1 MKFAQKLS
9 CVIVLV
15 LVTGFSVGGSVLLYG
30 NFADALQSAAQQSA
44 AQHAYACYSL
54 ESSILAQHS
63 RGDKIDDAFLAGCA
77 QNLHAA
83 VDGEAAFSA
92 IFGQNQT
99 KKVAYTT
106 LPDTVEKAAS
116 ALSDGQM
123 QYVRAGKA
131 VYAVYAKHL
140 LDGVRFVS
148 AYDITPVFAA
158 RGRAV
163 QRFLWLEGALLLCA
177 VTAAAFLSRWL
188 TKPLSALT
196 SASRSIANG
205 AYEQR
210 TQIHTQDEIGLLSEN
225 FDTMAQ
231 AVENRVH
238 ALEDSVRSRD
248 DFMGAFT
255 HELKTPMTAILGYA
269 DTLRTMQCDPQEQRR
284 AAGYIFSEAKRV
296 ESLSQKLLALMRI
309 SGEAPALTPVCLD
322 AVFSAV
328 HTAIQPL
335 TGGVTLNFFA
345 CGATVMADAEL
356 LSDLLYNLA
365 HNAIKACG
373 AAGTVCVTSEKTP
386 DQDAIAVIVA
396 DDGCGIPQEKVAHV
410 TEPFYR
416 VDKSRARKD
425 GGSGIGLALCSR
437 IAVLHGTSLQIESA
451 QGVGTTVRFL
461 LWPSPENA
469 MTSTETDAPKED
481 AAAQLREKTSVPTA
495 ELCGEAAGE
504 MQ

>member
-1 MKFAQKLS
+1 
-9 CVIVLV
+9 
-15 LVTGFSVGGSVLLYG
+15 
-30 NFADALQSAAQQSA
+30 
-44 AQHAYACYSL
+44 
-54 ESSILAQHS
+54 
-63 RGDKIDDAFLAGCA
+63 
-77 QNLHAA
+77 
-83 VDGEAAFSA
+83 
-92 IFGQNQT
+92 
-99 KKVAYTT
+99 
-106 LPDTVEKAAS
+106 
-116 ALSDGQM
+116 
-123 QYVRAGKA
+123 
-131 VYAVYAKHL
+131 
-140 LDGVRFVS
+140 
-148 AYDITPVFAA
+148 
-158 RGRAV
+158 
-163 QRFLWLEGALLLCA
+163 
-177 VTAAAFLSRWL
+177 
-188 TKPLSALT
+188 
-196 SASRSIANG
+196 
-205 AYEQR
+205 
-210 TQIHTQDEIGLLSEN
+210 
-225 FDTMAQ
+225 
-231 AVENRVH
+231 
-238 ALEDSVRSRD
+238 
-248 DFMGAFT
+248 
-255 HELKTPMTAILGYA
+255 
-269 DTLRTMQCDPQEQRR
+269 
-284 AAGYIFSEAKRV
+284 FSEAKRV

-481 AAAQLREKTSVPTA
+481 AAAQVSEKNSVPTA